1 MLFAFVQ
8 YRRNSEDRG
17 IGLESNN
24 EDNKAKEDYL
34 KEIDDDENNNTA
46 SFTNAAARENILSLM
61 DNFIEQI
68 TTIRKTLLGVSVSA
82 LLLAPLAIGL
92 SAYLTLHPSFFAI
105 LEIENE
111 FGLVLSIL
119 LGAVLI
125 ISSIWLVS
133 GIRQYKSI
141 SSWSKR
147 YNDYKRER
155 EDMDKKIAS
164 QYGLTMTDINN
175 NSTL

>member
-1 MLFAFVQ
+1 M
-8 YRRNSEDRG
+8 DR
-17 IGLESNN
+17 NN
-24 EDNKAKEDYL
+24 EDNRAKEDYL
-34 KEIDDDENNNTA
+34 KEIDNSNINVA
-46 SFTNAAARENILSLM
+46 SSTNAAARENILSLM

-68 TTIRKTLLGVSVSA
+68 TSIRKILLGVSISA

-92 SAYLTLHPSFFAI
+92 SAYLILHPSFFAI

-147 YNDYKRER
+147 YNEYKREKD
-155 EDMDKKIAS
+155 DMDMKIAS
-164 QYGLTMTDINN
+164 QYGLTMSDINSK
-175 NSTL
+175 STP

>member
-1 MLFAFVQ
+1 MD
-8 YRRNSEDRG
+8 SDK
-17 IGLESNN
+17 
-24 EDNKAKEDYL
+24 DNRAKEDYL
-34 KEIDDDENNNTA
+34 KEIDNGNYNNNITA
-46 SFTNAAARENILSLM
+46 SSTNAAARENILSLM

-68 TTIRKTLLGVSVSA
+68 TSIRKTLLGVSISA

-92 SAYLTLHPSFFAI
+92 SAYLILHPSFFAI

-147 YNDYKRER
+147 YNEYKMEK

-164 QYGLTMTDINN
+164 QYGLTMTDIN
-175 NSTL
+175 SKSIP

>member
-1 MLFAFVQ
+1 M
-8 YRRNSEDRG
+8 D
-17 IGLESNN
+17 SNN
-24 EDNKAKEDYL
+24 EDNRAKEDYL
-34 KEIDDDENNNTA
+34 KEIDNSNINVA
-46 SFTNAAARENILSLM
+46 SSTNAAARENILSLM

-68 TTIRKTLLGVSVSA
+68 TSIRKILLGVSISA

-92 SAYLTLHPSFFAI
+92 SAYLILHPSFFAI

-147 YNDYKRER
+147 YNEYKREK
-155 EDMDKKIAS
+155 EEMDMKIAS
-164 QYGLTMTDINN
+164 QYGLTMSDINSK
-175 NSTL
+175 STP